1 MTVRDPHYWGPAIRP
16 VAGQITIKGVA
27 DITSLTTVL
36 LTGAIQETYGVGLP
50 PWTDQLGGA
59 G

>member
-1 MTVRDPHYWGPAIRP
+1 MNRRQSRAAVMA
-16 VAGQITIKGVA
+16 AIKGVA

-36 LTGAIQETYGVGLP
+36 LTGAIQGTYGVGLP
-50 PWTDQLGGA
+50 PWTDQLGGV